1 MTTGTHK
8 DLRAW
13 QEAMDLA
20 VAIYEK
26 TAEFPREER
35 YGLMS
40 QMRRSARSVPALIAE
55 GAARNTAREMYQ
67 YLGWASGSV
76 AELETDLELA
86 VRLRYLPGHVEV
98 FQQARRVG
106 RLVNALRNSYGRKLD
121 AD

>member
-1 MTTGTHK
+1 MTTGTHR

-20 VAIYEK
+20 VVVYEK
-26 TAEFPREER
+26 TAEFPREEI
-35 YGLMS
+35 YGMTA
-40 QMRRSARSVPALIAE
+40 QMRRSARSVPSLIAE
-55 GAARNTAREMYQ
+55 GAARNSTREMYQ

-86 VRLRYLPGHVEV
+86 IRLRYLSRDVEV

-106 RLVNALRNSYGRKLD
+106 RLVNALRNSYGKKLNET
-121 AD
+121 